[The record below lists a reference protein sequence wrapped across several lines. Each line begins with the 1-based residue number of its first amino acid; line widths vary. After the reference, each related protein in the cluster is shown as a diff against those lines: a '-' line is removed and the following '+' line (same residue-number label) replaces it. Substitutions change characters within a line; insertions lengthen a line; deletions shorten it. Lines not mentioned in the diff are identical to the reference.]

1 MRRFSLVLMVAA
13 LCCTTAS
20 ADSSTVTVPEASA
33 ELARPILDLQ
43 RHWRECSGHANVA
56 GCDIASQ
63 NGRQSRIGKLLYDL
77 TKNSTKVADEA
88 LVVLMCFN
96 IGESQEE
103 EDAVISRVK
112 RMLPLL
118 RKYQHV
124 VPVVPARDY
133 PKSMLNTNDIKREKF
148 VGATQ
153 AIQGNVRGTWD
164 DPKG

>member
-1 MRRFSLVLMVAA
+1 M
-13 LCCTTAS
+13 
-20 ADSSTVTVPEASA
+20 
-33 ELARPILDLQ
+33 
-43 RHWRECSGHANVA
+43 
-56 GCDIASQ
+56 
-63 NGRQSRIGKLLYDL
+63 GKLLYDL

-88 LVVLMCFN
+88 LVVLMCFH

-103 EDAVISRVK
+103 EDAVISRGK

-124 VPVVPARDY
+124 VPVVPERDY
-133 PKSMLNTNDIKREKF
+133 PKSMLNSHDIKREKV

-153 AIQGNVRGTWD
+153 AIHKGLRGTWD